1 MIDQKSAAGGIRR
14 GLAGGLLSRR
24 TVASVG
30 ALGIAGSFLALLGL
44 KVLRGS
50 DGGGIGVNATGKLG
64 DIRTRP
70 AADFR
75 VEQFDGST
83 FQLSRQRGNVVLLNF
98 WASWC
103 SPCRIEALALERA
116 AVEYADRG
124 LVVFGL
130 NVWDDR
136 DNALDFI
143 DEFDVTYPNGPQGDD
158 PVTVEYG
165 VTGLPE
171 TFVIDRKSVLVRR
184 WIGPLTDE
192 RIATLVEP
200 VLSE

>member
-1 MIDQKSAAGGIRR
+1 M
-14 GLAGGLLSRR
+14 
-24 TVASVG
+24 
-30 ALGIAGSFLALLGL
+30 
-44 KVLRGS
+44 
-50 DGGGIGVNATGKLG
+50 
-64 DIRTRP
+64 
-70 AADFR
+70 
-75 VEQFDGST
+75 EQFDGST